1 MLFCLYFSHYK
12 YIFHVIKSK
21 ATLQKLIY
29 KPISKSV
36 QRQLQGSL
44 QGNLALLSLALL
56 DSSLVTYIIEFK
68 NKRVGSYAARS
79 YFLGAPL
86 NPITSRVQ
94 DSDIFPGGPEDSQL
108 YFGLSN

>member
-56 DSSLVTYIIEFK
+56 DSSLVFNYKGLTKDPIIIEF
-68 NKRVGSYAARS
+68 RR
-79 YFLGAPL
+79 
-86 NPITSRVQ
+86 TSE
-94 DSDIFPGGPEDSQL
+94 SESC
-108 YFGLSN
+108 